1 MKDEERPIPHLA
13 PPSNVANLRLPGATP
28 PEAHAVALERIAEA
42 LILSSTISR
51 QAADAYMMALKV
63 ASVSAPFGENG
74 AAVSKII
81 ANLTKRLETH
91 LATLP
96 NHTPPSVA

>member
-1 MKDEERPIPHLA
+1 VLA
-13 PPSNVANLRLPGATP
+13 PPQNVAHLRLPGIPP

-63 ASVSAPFGENG
+63 AFVSAPFGEHG

-96 NHTPPSVA
+96 GHNPQGAA